1 MTGILNAATIL
12 SLIAGGFFFLAGT
25 VGVLRFPDVLSR
37 LHAVTKADNLGLGLI
52 VVGLALQSTSL
63 LDAAKLVLVWGLVLI
78 ASATSC
84 YLIAS
89 TTAAGSGDR
98 PEAE

>member
-1 MTGILNAATIL
+1 VIVLEFLAAVLVTVG
-12 SLIAGGFFFLAGT
+12 AFFFLAGT

-52 VVGLALQSTSL
+52 VAGLALRDPASL
-63 LDAAKLVLVWGLVLI
+63 GSLKLLLIWVLVLV

-84 YLIAS
+84 YVIAS
-89 TTAAGSGDR
+89 STVREEPSQGEG
-98 PEAE
+98 P